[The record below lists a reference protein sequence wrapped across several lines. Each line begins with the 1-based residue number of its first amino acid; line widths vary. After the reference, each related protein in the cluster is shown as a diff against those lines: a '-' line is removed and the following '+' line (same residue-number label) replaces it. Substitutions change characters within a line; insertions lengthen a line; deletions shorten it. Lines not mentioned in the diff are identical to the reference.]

1 MEVKINTQSFDDKE
15 MLNDALSTQ
24 KFLTGDY
31 NAIASE
37 CAHPAVRDEFMN
49 ILNEEHQ
56 IQQEIFSEMQK
67 RGWYQVE
74 AAEQQKVDQAKQKY
88 TNSNPAQNAS
98 N

>member
-31 NAIASE
+31 NAFASE

-49 ILNEEHQ
+49 ILNEELLIARDTLAIIKR
-56 IQQEIFSEMQK
+56 IQ
-67 RGWYQVE
+67 
-74 AAEQQKVDQAKQKY
+74 
-88 TNSNPAQNAS
+88 
-98 N
+98 